1 MRGPLMP
8 PGPMPMAERR
18 SGMAAKLAVPEVT
31 SPLMA
36 VHPGG
41 PPLAPRLVV
50 RYTRLVPASSRF
62 GSVGSMTKGAMND
75 VGSVQAGSC
84 GFEAGRD
91 GPASL
96 KFVNGLGGSV
106 EKELPR
112 RIP

>member
-62 GSVGSMTKGAMND
+62 GLVGSMSKGAMND
-75 VGSVQAGSC
+75 VGSVQGGSC
-84 GFEAGRD
+84 GLEAGGA
-91 GPASL
+91 GPAAV
-96 KFVNGLGGSV
+96 KFVYGVGGSV
-106 EKELPR
+106 
-112 RIP
+112 